1 MSSCPNLGILP
12 ELFGEGRLLGC
23 FCLVGVLFLSSS
35 ESIKIGVS
43 GVEPGVLGESDL
55 VIDDV
60 SGV

>member
-12 ELFGEGRLLGC
+12 ELFREGRLLDC

-43 GVEPGVLGESDL
+43 GVQPGVLGESDL
-55 VIDDV
+55 VIDGV